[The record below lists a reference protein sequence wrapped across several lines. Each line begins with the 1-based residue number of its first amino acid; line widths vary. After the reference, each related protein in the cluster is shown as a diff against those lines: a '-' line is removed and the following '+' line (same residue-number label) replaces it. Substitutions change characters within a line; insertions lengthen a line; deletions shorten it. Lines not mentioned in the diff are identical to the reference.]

1 MRRIS
6 TLPVVAVGLIAFV
19 ALVVPWL
26 GLPDPVQIDVP
37 HRLSGPSWDHWLGRD
52 EVGRDILSRLLWGA
66 RSSLTVAL
74 FSAVIAC
81 LVGTTLGVLGGFLG
95 GLVDLATIRLAD
107 IVLCFPPL
115 LLALLVVTLLG
126 PGASTLIPVIA
137 LVYMPGFVRVAYAG
151 VLGVRHLEY
160 VEAQRALGVGS
171 ARIMLRTVLPNISGP
186 VMVQFSLAM
195 ASAVVLESGLSF
207 LGLGVVPPAPSWG
220 LMIGAAR
227 STMAQTPLPLLWPC
241 IALTITVLSMNALCD
256 AVRSAVDPHGAVPRR
271 LRWLLPPLPSGLSLA
286 AKGASLAV
294 RDLEVAIDA
303 KDAEV
308 RPVRGVSWEVA
319 PGETLAI
326 VGESG
331 SGKSL
336 SGLAVL
342 GLLPLVAR
350 PAAGAALF
358 EGRDLLRLDEPA
370 LRHLRGADIAMVFQD
385 PMSSLNPVHRIGTQI
400 TEAIL
405 VHRSVSRRRAWQEA
419 VELLAKVGIPD
430 AARRAR
436 SFPHELSGGMR
447 QRAMIA
453 MAIANRPKLLIA
465 DEPTTAL
472 DVTIQAQVLELL
484 AGLKAEEGMGV
495 VFITHALPVVAEI
508 ADRVMVMYAG
518 EVVEQGPVAEIFA
531 RPLHPYTAAL
541 LRSAPP
547 EDGSLPQAIPGTV
560 PLPQHLPPGCAFAP
574 RCAHRQAACEATH
587 PALEDVGPDRVTRC
601 LRWRD
606 MSATAQTQQVTA

>member
-1 MRRIS
+1 MRRINPIP
-6 TLPVVAVGLIAFV
+6 LAAVGIIALL
-19 ALVVPWL
+19 ALLVPYL
-26 GLPDPVQIDVP
+26 GLPDPVRIDVP
-37 HRLSGPSWDHWLGRD
+37 NRLAGPSWQHLLGQD

-74 FSAVIAC
+74 LSATIAC
-81 LVGTTLGVLGGFLG
+81 VIGTALGVMGGFLG
-95 GLVDLATIRLAD
+95 GVVDLLTIRAAD

-126 PGASTLIPVIA
+126 PGAATLIPVLA
-137 LVYMPGFVRVAYAG
+137 LVYLPGFVRVAYAG
-151 VLGVRHLEY
+151 VLSVRHQEY
-160 VEAQRALGVGS
+160 VEAQRALGVGKL
-171 ARIMLRTVLPNISGP
+171 RIMLRTVLPNIGGP
-186 VMVQFSLAM
+186 VLVQFSLAM

-207 LGLGVVPPAPSWG
+207 LGLGVVPPSPSWG

-241 IALTITVLSMNALCD
+241 LALTLTVLSMNALCD
-256 AVRSAVDPHGAVPRR
+256 AVRAAVDPHGVPPRQR
-271 LRWLLPPLPSGLSLA
+271 RWLLPALLPGLPFRA
-286 AKGASLAV
+286 GASLAV
-294 RDLEVAIDA
+294 RDLTVAIDTPA
-303 KDAEV
+303 GAV
-308 RPVRGVSWEVA
+308 RPVRSVSWSVA

-336 SGLAVL
+336 TGLAVL

-350 PAAGAALF
+350 PEEGAVLFGERELLRMDEAAL
-358 EGRDLLRLDEPA
+358 RR
-370 LRHLRGADIAMVFQD
+370 LRGAELAMIFQD

-400 TEAIL
+400 VEAIRA
-405 VHRSVSRRRAWQEA
+405 HRPLSRRSAWQEA
-419 VELLAKVGIPD
+419 VALLARVGIPD

-453 MAIANRPKLLIA
+453 MAIANRPTLLIA

-484 AGLKAEEGMGV
+484 AELKAENGMGL

-508 ADRVMVMYAG
+508 ADRVVVMYAG
-518 EVVEQGPVAEIFA
+518 EVVEHGPVAEIFT

-560 PLPQHLPPGCAFAP
+560 PLPQHLPAGCAFAP
-574 RCAHRQAACEATH
+574 RCVSRRDACEAA
-587 PALEDVGPDRVTRC
+587 PPPLEQAAPGHDTRC
-601 LRWRD
+601 IRWREW
-606 MSATAQTQQVTA
+606 QRLPVTQGAEA